1 MKTRW
6 IGLVLVAVVA
16 VGIVAYKIDRSR
28 KPAVQVVQATQEI
41 SSSKTEVILVADLSE
56 ANEKDDNCA
65 EIIHL
70 VRAAGTRG
78 IKTQELSPESDS
90 PLIKRYHVLTVPTV
104 LVLDDGKVV
113 SRYEGESGLTV
124 QEIRTRLATLNGAGS

>member
-28 KPAVQVVQATQEI
+28 NPAVLTTQSIAPSEA
-41 SSSKTEVILVADLSE
+41 EVILVADLSE
-56 ANEKDDNCA
+56 ANENGDNCI

-70 VRAAGTRG
+70 VRAASKRG
-78 IKTQELSPESDS
+78 IKTQEFSPESDS
-90 PLIKRYHVLTVPTV
+90 PLIKQYHVLTVPTV

-113 SRYEGESGLTV
+113 SRYEGESGSTV
-124 QEIRTRLATLNGAGS
+124 QKIRTRLATLNGAGR

>member
-1 MKTRW
+1 MKTQW

-16 VGIVAYKIDRSR
+16 VGIVAFKVDDRT
-28 KPAVQVVQATQEI
+28 KPAVRPVQTTQES

-56 ANEKDDNCA
+56 ANEKGDNCA

-70 VRAAGTRG
+70 VRAAGARG
-78 IKTQELSPESDS
+78 IKIQEFSPNSDS
-90 PLIKRYHVLTVPTV
+90 PLIKQYHVLTAPTV

-113 SRYEGESGLTV
+113 SRYQGESGSTV
-124 QEIRTRLATLNGAGS
+124 QEIRTRLATLDEAGR